1 MMLRPSDVSPNAQIV
16 DPEETTIKKLE
27 FKRSQICFY
36 DDNSMKVTVFGIKN
50 DTDRHGFPID
60 VKPATEPKL
69 DPVQTIK
76 DYTDRTSHLVDS
88 AEGPVFL
95 ALTHPYNGISASTIA
110 KVLTEAIHL
119 AGLSSNGYTDKC
131 FRPTGATCA
140 IENNVDPEVV
150 LNVGHWKTRDVFYR
164 HYVHSQV
171 PDDFTNDLINHH

>member
-1 MMLRPSDVSPNAQIV
+1 MMLRPSDVSPNAQIL
-16 DPEETTIKKLE
+16 DHEEMTIKKLE

-36 DDNSMKVTVFGIKN
+36 DDNSMKVTLFGIKN
-50 DTDRHGFPID
+50 DTDRHGFPTD
-60 VKPATEPKL
+60 VKPVTEPKL
-69 DPVQTIK
+69 DPVQGIK
-76 DYTDRTSHLVDS
+76 DYMDSTSHLVDS
-88 AEGPVFL
+88 TERPVFL
-95 ALTHPYNGISASTIA
+95 ALYNGIPASTIA

-119 AGLSSNGYTDKC
+119 AGLSSNRYTAKC

-171 PDDFTNDLINHH
+171 PDGFTDNLINHH